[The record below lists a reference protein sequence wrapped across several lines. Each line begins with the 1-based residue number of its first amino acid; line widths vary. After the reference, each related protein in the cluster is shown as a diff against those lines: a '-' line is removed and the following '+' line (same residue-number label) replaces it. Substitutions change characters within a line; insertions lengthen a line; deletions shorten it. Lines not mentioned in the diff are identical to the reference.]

1 VNHMELS
8 PNYAGTLIAMTS
20 TIANAIGI
28 LSPFFTGYVTNNNV
42 IKMNKKKQNI
52 TPRLVLLFP

>member
-1 VNHMELS
+1 MELS

-20 TIANAIGI
+20 TIANTIGI

-42 IKMNKKKQNI
+42 IKNE
-52 TPRLVLLFP
+52 